1 MTKGTSVTLTNIS
14 ILSWRKKGG
23 MNTNVRYGGIYIK
36 TLVPGGA
43 ADQDG
48 RIQIGNLSFK
58 CIICTDLTFQILLTL
73 THAL

>member
-1 MTKGTSVTLTNIS
+1 
-14 ILSWRKKGG
+14 

-58 CIICTDLTFQILLTL
+58 CIICTDLTFPNSIDCNSCFVTF
-73 THAL
+73 